1 MNDLLFTGYFKMK
14 KICADGSKKCMK
26 SAFLSNEK
34 GMGTVEIIIIVAVL
48 VALAL
53 LFKTF
58 ILDMS
63 QDIFNKIQTKTDAAI
78 DDL

>member
-1 MNDLLFTGYFKMK
+1 MNDLLCTGYFKIK
-14 KICADGSKKCMK
+14 KICAVGNKKGMK
-26 SAFLSNEK
+26 SVFLSNEK

>member
-1 MNDLLFTGYFKMK
+1 MSDFLCLKYLKFRNWIKMN
-14 KICADGSKKCMK
+14 
-26 SAFLSNEK
+26 NK
-34 GMGTVEIIIIVAVL
+34 GMGTVEIIIIIAVL

-63 QDIFNKIQTKTDAAI
+63 ETIFDKIRDKTNAAI

>member
-1 MNDLLFTGYFKMK
+1 MYNFLCLHYLVLKNMK
-14 KICADGSKKCMK
+14 KTIENRIKCFFCLGK
-26 SAFLSNEK
+26 Q

-53 LFKTF
+53 LFKNF

-63 QDIFNKIQTKTDAAI
+63 SDIFDKIKSKTDAAI

>member
-1 MNDLLFTGYFKMK
+1 MLNLITVNYLRVKNFFSMNQ
-14 KICADGSKKCMK
+14 
-26 SAFLSNEK
+26 K
-34 GMGTVEIIIIVAVL
+34 GMGTVEIIIIIAVL

-63 QDIFNKIQTKTDAAI
+63 ETIFEKIESKTNAAI

>member
-1 MNDLLFTGYFKMK
+1 MDFLCLNYFRIKNFFK
-14 KICADGSKKCMK
+14 
-26 SAFLSNEK
+26 LNRK
-34 GMGTVEIIIIVAVL
+34 GMGTVEIIIIIAVL

-58 ILDMS
+58 ILDMAET
-63 QDIFNKIQTKTDAAI
+63 IFDKIRNTTNAAI

>member
-1 MNDLLFTGYFKMK
+1 MCEFFCVGYL
-14 KICADGSKKCMK
+14 KIKNTKNSVMHRIKDFFALGKQ
-26 SAFLSNEK
+26 

-63 QDIFNKIQTKTDAAI
+63 SDIFNKIKSKTDAAI
-78 DDL
+78 NDL

>member
-1 MNDLLFTGYFKMK
+1 MDLLCLKYLKLRNFFKL
-14 KICADGSKKCMK
+14 DR
-26 SAFLSNEK
+26 K
-34 GMGTVEIIIIVAVL
+34 GMGTVEIIIIIAVL

-63 QDIFNKIQTKTDAAI
+63 ETIFDKIRDKTNAAI

>member
-1 MNDLLFTGYFKMK
+1 MY
-14 KICADGSKKCMK
+14 I
-26 SAFLSNEK
+26 FLCEKYLIAKNVKESFVNRVKNFFYLDKK

-63 QDIFNKIQTKTDAAI
+63 SDIFDKIKSKTDAAI

>member
-1 MNDLLFTGYFKMK
+1 MCEFFCVRYL
-14 KICADGSKKCMK
+14 KIKNTKNSVMHRIKDFFSLDKQ
-26 SAFLSNEK
+26 

-63 QDIFNKIQTKTDAAI
+63 SDIFDKIKSKTDAAI
-78 DDL
+78 NDL